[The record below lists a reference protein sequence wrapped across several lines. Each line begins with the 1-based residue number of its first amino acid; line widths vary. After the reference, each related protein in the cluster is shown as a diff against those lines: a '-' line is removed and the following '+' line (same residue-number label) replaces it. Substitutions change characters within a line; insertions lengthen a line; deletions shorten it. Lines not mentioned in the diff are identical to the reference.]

1 MFKINQLLNIFF
13 FLLGLHSDELTSG
26 ELIIPRKVSKSGEFL
41 SHNLIHHH
49 GQHYKHNRK
58 RRSLEDTELEPE
70 VHYHVDI
77 RNETLHLELE

>member
-13 FLLGLHSDELTSG
+13 LLGLHSDELISG
-26 ELIIPRKVSKSGEFL
+26 ELIIPRKVSKYGEFI

-70 VHYHVDI
+70 VHYRVDI